1 LGNNELEYMNTP
13 TAVEKSH
20 EILRLENLCRVYRS
34 GDIKVHAL
42 RDVSLTIEAGE
53 FIAIMGPSGSG
64 KSSLLHTLGLL
75 DRPDSGTY
83 TLFGRDTTKM
93 DDNTLAVLR
102 NHLAGFVFQQFHLLQ
117 RSSALENVALPL
129 VYAGRQRKKERAGQR
144 LAEVGLAHR
153 SGHRPGELSG
163 GEQQRVAI
171 ARALINNPAVIFA
184 DEPTGNL
191 DTKSEADIMAVLKD
205 LNRRGKT
212 IIMVTH
218 EKEVAEHAGRIILM
232 RDGAIVSDE
241 KKTVPSLDTPPPA
254 PDLPDRESGRI
265 AFADHLRQAFA
276 SVFSHKMRSFLS
288 ILGILIG
295 VAAVIAMLALGR
307 GARSSIEESL
317 KSLGSNL
324 LAIRPGSPTMHGV
337 HTAGGDIAHFSD
349 ADVTAVEKLPSIRYA
364 TGTVGG
370 AGQIVYQNKNW
381 STRVE
386 GVGYDY
392 GTMRASLPAVGRW
405 FTKGEL
411 RQRSKVLLV
420 GITVARE
427 LFGEASPIGKT
438 VKFNRINFTVIGV
451 LPPKG
456 SNAWRD
462 NDDVVVMPVTTA
474 MYRVLGKTYL
484 DGMYAEVISQEL
496 MSAAE
501 QEIRDLLRTRQRLP
515 HSQEDTFTIRN
526 LSDIQETL
534 TSTTRTMGLL
544 LGAIAAISLLVGG
557 IGIMNIMLVSVT
569 ERTREIG
576 LRMAIGARSK
586 DILVQFLIESV
597 VMTFL
602 GGLLGTLLG
611 VGTAMALSRFAGWA
625 TVVGP
630 DSILLA
636 TIFSVAVGIGFGL
649 WPARKAAH
657 LNPVEALRYE

>member
-1 LGNNELEYMNTP
+1 MNTP

-34 GDIKVHAL
+34 GDIEVHAL
-42 RDVSLTIEAGE
+42 RDISLTIEAGE

-64 KSSLLHTLGLL
+64 KSTLLHTLGLL

-93 DDNTLAVLR
+93 DDDTLATLR

-117 RSSALENVALPL
+117 RSSALDNVALPL
-129 VYAGRQRKKERAGQR
+129 VYAGRRQKKDRAEKR
-144 LAEVGLAHR
+144 LAEVGLSHR

-171 ARALINNPAVIFA
+171 ARALVNNPAVIFA

-232 RDGAIVSDE
+232 RDGKIVSDE
-241 KKTVPSLDTPPPA
+241 KKAAPVPGDPPPA
-254 PDLPDRESGRI
+254 PDLPDRGAGRI
-265 AFADHLRQAFA
+265 AFTDHLRQAFA

-307 GARSSIEESL
+307 GAKSSIEESL

-324 LAIRPGSPTMHGV
+324 LAIRPGTSIMRGV
-337 HTAGGDIAHFSD
+337 HTAGGDTAQFTD
-349 ADVTAVEKLPSIRYA
+349 ADVTAVAKLPSIRYS
-364 TGTVGG
+364 TGMVGG
-370 AGQIVYQNKNW
+370 AGQIVFQNKNW

-392 GTMRASLPAVGRW
+392 GVMRASLPVVGRW
-405 FTKGEL
+405 FTKDEL
-411 RQRSKVLLV
+411 RRRAKVLLV
-420 GITVARE
+420 GTTVARE
-427 LFGEASPIGKT
+427 LFGETSPIGKT

-462 NDDVVVMPVTTA
+462 NDDVVLMPVTTA
-474 MYRVLGKTYL
+474 MYRVLGKTHL
-484 DGMYAEVISQEL
+484 DFMYAEALNQEL
-496 MSAAE
+496 MATAE
-501 QEIRDLLRTRQRLP
+501 QEVGSLLRTRQRL
-515 HSQEDTFTIRN
+515 SRGQDDTFTIRN

-534 TSTTRTMGLL
+534 TATTRTMGIL

-576 LRMAIGARSK
+576 LRMAIGARSR
-586 DILVQFLIESV
+586 DILMQFLIESV
-597 VMTFL
+597 VMTFW
-602 GGLLGTLLG
+602 GGLLGTLMG
-611 VGTAMALSRFAGWA
+611 VGTAMALSHFAGW
-625 TVVGP
+625 TTLVGP

-636 TIFSVAVGIGFGL
+636 TVFSVAVGIGFGL

>member
-1 LGNNELEYMNTP
+1 MNTP
-13 TAVEKSH
+13 TADEKSH

-34 GDIKVHAL
+34 GDIEVHAL

-64 KSSLLHTLGLL
+64 KSTLLHTLGLL

-83 TLFGRDTTKM
+83 ILFGRDTTKM

-129 VYAGRQRKKERAGQR
+129 VYAGRRQKKGRAEKR

-171 ARALINNPAVIFA
+171 ARALVNNPAVIFA

-191 DTKSEADIMAVLKD
+191 DTKSEADIMAVLKA

-218 EKEVAEHAGRIILM
+218 EMEVAEHAGRIILM
-232 RDGAIVSDE
+232 RDGKIVSDE
-241 KKTVPSLDTPPPA
+241 KKAAPAPEAPAPA
-254 PDLPDRESGRI
+254 PDLPDRGAGRI

-307 GARSSIEESL
+307 GAKASIEESL

-324 LAIRPGSPTMHGV
+324 LTIRPGTPIMRGV
-337 HTAGGDIAHFSD
+337 HTAGGDTAQFTD
-349 ADVTAVEKLPSIRYA
+349 ADVAAVAKLPSIRYA
-364 TGTVGG
+364 AGMVGG
-370 AGQIVYQNKNW
+370 AGQIVFQNKNW

-392 GTMRASLPAVGRW
+392 GVMRDSLPVVGRW
-405 FTKGEL
+405 FTKEEL
-411 RQRSKVLLV
+411 RRRAKVLLV
-420 GITVARE
+420 GTTVARE
-427 LFGEASPIGKT
+427 LFGETSPIGKT
-438 VKFNRINFTVIGV
+438 VKFNRVNFTVIGV

-462 NDDVVVMPVTTA
+462 NDDMVLMPVTTA

-501 QEIRDLLRTRQRLP
+501 QEVRALLRTRQRL
-515 HSQEDTFTIRN
+515 SRNQEDTFTIRN
-526 LSDIQETL
+526 LNDIQETL
-534 TSTTRTMGLL
+534 TATTRTMGIL

-611 VGTAMALSRFAGWA
+611 VGTAMALSRFAGW
-625 TVVGP
+625 TTLVGP

-636 TIFSVAVGIGFGL
+636 IVFSVAVGVGFGL
-649 WPARKAAH
+649 WPARKAAR